1 MNAPL
6 IILPTPPKRHFPE
19 TEMEHF
25 QRLAQLAEFDRRMQR
40 RDARRARLRWLI
52 QRKAA

>member
-6 IILPTPPKRHFPE
+6 IILPTPPERHFPE

-25 QRLAQLAEFDRRMQR
+25 QRLAQMHEFDLRMQR
-40 RDARRARLRWLI
+40 REARRARLRSLI

>member
-1 MNAPL
+1 MNPPL
-6 IILPTPPKRHFPE
+6 IIFPTPPKRHFPE

-25 QRLAQLAEFDRRMQR
+25 QRLAQVHEFDRRMQR
-40 RDARRARLRWLI
+40 REARRARLRSLI